1 MLLLERNYVTGGLEP
16 QIKKKD
22 YELNGLYLYDNDGHQ
37 KFVTLIIKCR
47 QESRDLKP
55 QYTLF
60 YKNDIFYKNMKAE
73 IYGISRII
81 EE

>member
-1 MLLLERNYVTGGLEP
+1 MLLLELNCVTGGIEP

-22 YELNGLYLYDNDGHQ
+22 YELNGLCLYDNDGHQ

-47 QESRDLKP
+47 QEWRDLKP

-60 YKNDIFYKNMKAE
+60 YKNYILYKNMKAE
-73 IYGISRII
+73 NYGILRII